1 MGDAEAF
8 AVEGGPIL
16 IEVLFEEVA
25 GIEGEGVLER
35 GGVVVLE
42 GLGGEALKR
51 LDINF
56 EGGGG

>member
-1 MGDAEAF
+1 
-8 AVEGGPIL
+8 VEGGPIL

-25 GIEGEGVLER
+25 GIEDEGVLER

-42 GLGGEALKR
+42 GLGGEALKL